1 MKAIVVYSSKTGRI
15 QQIAQAMAQVLPQG
29 TPCVPVDEMP
39 SDFSN
44 YDCVFMGF
52 WIDENQ
58 ADPKG
63 QEALKKIANDHVA
76 IFTTMYDDPYS
87 DQASKHLRSAVEL
100 LKPGSGVVGTY
111 ITWTDKARY
120 MHEPDADEDLHLD
133 EAQSFAKNTVSRLK
147 GN

>member
-39 SDFSN
+39 SDFSD

-52 WIDENQ
+52 WIDEKQ

-63 QEALKKIANDHVA
+63 QEALK
-76 IFTTMYDDPYS
+76 
-87 DQASKHLRSAVEL
+87 KHLRSAVEL

-120 MHEPDADEDLHLD
+120 MYEPEAGEDLHLD
-133 EAQSFAKNTVSRLK
+133 EAQSFAQNTVSRLK

>member
-63 QEALKKIANDHVA
+63 QEALKKIANDMLAEFLDTSDEWITTRTGIKSRHV
-76 IFTTMYDDPYS
+76 IS
-87 DQASKHLRSAVEL
+87 DENIEDLGAEASRKALDMAG
-100 LKPGSGVVGTY
+100 LKPQDIDFFICSNAPG
-111 ITWTDKARY
+111 I
-120 MHEPDADEDLHLD
+120 
-133 EAQSFAKNTVSRLK
+133 
-147 GN
+147 

>member
-1 MKAIVVYSSKTGRI
+1 
-15 QQIAQAMAQVLPQG
+15 
-29 TPCVPVDEMP
+29 
-39 SDFSN
+39 
-44 YDCVFMGF
+44 
-52 WIDENQ
+52 
-58 ADPKG
+58 
-63 QEALKKIANDHVA
+63 
-76 IFTTMYDDPYS
+76 MYDDPYS

-120 MHEPDADEDLHLD
+120 MYEPEAGEDLHLD

>member
-100 LKPGSGVVGTY
+100 LK
-111 ITWTDKARY
+111 RCRR
-120 MHEPDADEDLHLD
+120 DLYHLD
-133 EAQSFAKNTVSRLK
+133 
-147 GN
+147 